1 MLQRITAAAV
11 AVAAL
16 AVPSSALAG
25 SKSYSPQ
32 DENYLTASIAG
43 DRFEVIGGK
52 MAEGKT
58 GTPAVKT
65 LAARLV
71 SDHSKSLKEAVAAA
85 RALGI
90 KAPGSPTPPEQWE
103 IAISNSLSGN
113 AFDKWWSDLEV
124 SDHKQDIAE
133 ATMEKRSGSNA
144 TIKKMAAQE
153 IPTLRTHLKLS
164 DEALAASG
172 GSPVSGQ
179 TP

>member
-1 MLQRITAAAV
+1 MFGRIAAAAV

-16 AVPSSALAG
+16 VVPSSALAA

-32 DENYLTASIAG
+32 DENYLTSAIAG
-43 DRFEVIGGK
+43 DRFEVIGGN

-58 GTPAVKT
+58 GTPAVQT

-71 SDHSKSLKEAVAAA
+71 KDHSQSLKQAVAEA
-85 RALGI
+85 RKLGI

-124 SDHKQDIAE
+124 QDHKQDISE
-133 ATMEKRSGSNA
+133 ATFEKRSGSNP

-164 DEALAASG
+164 DEALKASG

>member
-1 MLQRITAAAV
+1 MLGRITAAAV

-16 AVPSSALAG
+16 AVPSSALAA

-32 DENYLTASIAG
+32 DENYLTSSIAG

-58 GTPAVKT
+58 STPAVQT

-71 SDHSKSLKEAVAAA
+71 KDHSRSLKEAVAEAHK
-85 RALGI
+85 LGI
-90 KAPGSPTPPEQWE
+90 KSPSSPTPPEQWA

-113 AFDKWWSDLEV
+113 AFDRWWSDLEV
-124 SDHKQDIAE
+124 QDHKQDIAE
-133 ATMEKRSGSNA
+133 ATMEKRSGSNP
-144 TIKKMAAQE
+144 TIKRMAAQE
-153 IPTLRTHLKLS
+153 ISTLRTHLKLS

-179 TP
+179 NP

>member
-1 MLQRITAAAV
+1 MLRRITAAAV
-11 AVAAL
+11 AMAAL
-16 AVPSSALAG
+16 AVPSSALAAG
-25 SKSYSPQ
+25 KSYSPQ
-32 DENYLTASIAG
+32 DKNYLTASIAG
-43 DRFEVIGGK
+43 DRFEVIGGT
-52 MAEGKT
+52 MANGKT

-71 SDHSKSLKEAVAAA
+71 KDHSQSLKEAVAEA
-85 RALGI
+85 RRLGI

-113 AFDKWWSDLEV
+113 AFDRWWSDLEIQ
-124 SDHKQDIAE
+124 DHKQDISE
-133 ATMEKRSGSNA
+133 ATMEKRSGSNP
-144 TIKKMAAQE
+144 TVMKMAAKE

-164 DEALAASG
+164 EEAEKAAG